1 VVVVVFVGVVPTTL
15 APASFTAPIA
25 DDIARICDEGE
36 EPPGGGV
43 DALDEQVIDTEGSTA
58 GVSAEA
64 EAVETGAL
72 FGCWCTRRS
81 LSSGGM
87 TVLDVD
93 REGGEEGSGG
103 MSAHTKLA
111 RCSSDKVGC
120 VCTLCTLCV
129 RSSQVERN
137 RPRGQTSGKSSWLGL
152 AGTQAGTTKTR
163 LCFVTDQQ
171 NPINTAFG
179 I

>member
-1 VVVVVFVGVVPTTL
+1 LVVAVVVVVFVGVVPTTL

-43 DALDEQVIDTEGSTA
+43 VALDEQVIDTEGSTA

-72 FGCWCTRRS
+72 FGWCTRRS
-81 LSSGGM
+81 LWSGGM

-111 RCSSDKVGC
+111 RYSLLAARVTRWVVSVHSVLC
-120 VCTLCTLCV
+120 VCVPAKSNETV
-129 RSSQVERN
+129 HVARRAERA
-137 RPRGQTSGKSSWLGL
+137 
-152 AGTQAGTTKTR
+152 AGW
-163 LCFVTDQQ
+163 D
-171 NPINTAFG
+171 
-179 I
+179 